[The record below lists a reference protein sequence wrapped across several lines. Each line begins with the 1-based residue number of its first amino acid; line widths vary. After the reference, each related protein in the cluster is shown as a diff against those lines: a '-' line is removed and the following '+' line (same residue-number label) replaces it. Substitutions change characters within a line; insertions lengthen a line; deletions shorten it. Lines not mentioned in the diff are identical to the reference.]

1 MDSCH
6 QHGGWGSLAA
16 DIANTEEQFLVTNE
30 IIEQVTSHL
39 ASRHQRSDDFQI
51 VLFQIV
57 FGQHA
62 LLYMAGHTQLRT
74 DAFLL
79 FIDLTQTLQISLRT
93 PYDKAYQQQAH
104 YDHQQKLRSY
114 PTQLLEYFVFVQDVE
129 HYPVCLATNRVIE
142 QQLLMAVFVL
152 HSHVA
157 TLVFIFFQIFE
168 RHLQQLI
175 IFACKQVVFPCYKE
189 TLIRFVHFL
198 LINHILQPVEREVGF
213 YNSYNLTFTVT
224 NRGTISR
231 DMCLGTFMI
240 KVGLCPVAFPR
251 SQWHGE
257 ELRLGIVMVRPS
269 QLHRFYRA
277 VRSADRIRFE
287 QAPTLWK
294 QVRYTSNTAT
304 ENHRIVLHYL
314 VGLPRQGVRLY
325 QVVSNYPRHII
336 KHHFHLHQF
345 VADTQV
351 ESDILALHHSYGRA
365 LDDILTIIIDKSR
378 CQLYQ
383 QSRHDDHCQAGV

>member
-1 MDSCH
+1 
-6 QHGGWGSLAA
+6 
-16 DIANTEEQFLVTNE
+16 
-30 IIEQVTSHL
+30 
-39 ASRHQRSDDFQI
+39 
-51 VLFQIV
+51 
-57 FGQHA
+57 
-62 LLYMAGHTQLRT
+62 MA
-74 DAFLL
+74 
-79 FIDLTQTLQISLRT
+79 
-93 PYDKAYQQQAH
+93 
-104 YDHQQKLRSY
+104 
-114 PTQLLEYFVFVQDVE
+114 
-129 HYPVCLATNRVIE
+129 
-142 QQLLMAVFVL
+142 MFVL
-152 HSHVA
+152 HSRVA
-157 TLVFIFFQIFE
+157 TLAFIFFQIFE

-189 TLIRFVHFL
+189 TLIRFVNFL
-198 LINHILQPVEREVGF
+198 LINHILQPVERKVGF
-213 YNSYNLTFTVT
+213 YNSHNLTFTVT

-231 DMCLGTFMI
+231 NTCLGSFMI
-240 KVGLCPVAFPR
+240 MVGLCPVAFPR

-257 ELRLGIVMVRPS
+257 ELRLGIVMIRSS

-336 KHHFHLHQF
+336 KHHFHFHQF

-351 ESDILALHHSYGRA
+351 ESDILALHHSYGHA
-365 LDDILTIIIDKSR
+365 LDDILTIIIDKPR

-383 QSRHDDHCQAGV
+383 QSCNDDHRQTGM